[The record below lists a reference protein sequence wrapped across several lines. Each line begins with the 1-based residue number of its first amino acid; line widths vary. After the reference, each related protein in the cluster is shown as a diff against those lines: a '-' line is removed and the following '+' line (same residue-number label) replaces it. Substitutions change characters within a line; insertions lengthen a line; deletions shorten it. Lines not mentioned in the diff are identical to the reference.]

1 MPGVALHPVPGDTVR
16 PGETIELLPQVHVLH
31 RLLVGGAPAAALPL
45 RQPFAD
51 ALLHVLRIGVDL
63 DPARRLERF
72 QRADDRGELH
82 AIVGRLRLAAEQL
95 PFLTV
100 NLQDRAPASPTGVAL
115 AGSVGVDTHEF
126 RVSAVFAARLSR
138 HSGLTSRMP
147 TLRLIARTT

>member
-31 RLLVGGAPAAALPL
+31 RLLVGGAPAAALPF

-72 QRADDRGELH
+72 QRADDRGDLH
-82 AIVGRLRLAAEQL
+82 AIVGRLRLPPGTL
-95 PFLTV
+95 PFLHA
-100 NLQDRAPASPTGVAL
+100 NLPGPT
-115 AGSVGVDTHEF
+115 
-126 RVSAVFAARLSR
+126 
-138 HSGLTSRMP
+138 P
-147 TLRLIARTT
+147 TPPPPGP

>member
-16 PGETIELLPQVHVLH
+16 PCETIELLPQVHVLH

-100 NLQDRAPASPTGVAL
+100 NLQDRAPASPTRVAL
-115 AGSVGVDTHEF
+115 AGSVGVDTPPFSAPPLPAF
-126 RVSAVFAARLSR
+126 RPPPHSPSA
-138 HSGLTSRMP
+138 P
-147 TLRLIARTT
+147 P